1 MNRLLLPLL
10 CLVSTAVAAQQP
22 VSTSAVPTFERIDPP
37 SQPAG
42 AIPLYTG
49 VAPGSENRNIAEVW
63 DRMPDG
69 QPILRNVTRPTLT
82 PVLPD
87 LGKATGAAM
96 IVVPGGGFQMLA
108 MQNEGWAIA
117 QWLADH
123 GIAAFVL
130 KYRILETPADEKALL
145 AFFARS
151 MGAMMQ
157 GPEQDRV
164 VKAPQATD
172 DALQAVKIVRA
183 GAAKWSIDPAR
194 IGMIGFSAGAIAT
207 RQAAL
212 AADPKSRP
220 NYIGYIYGPMSAVD
234 VPADAPPMFAALALD
249 DPLFGRE
256 GFGIVENWRKARSP
270 VEFHAYEKGS
280 HGFGAGKPGT
290 TTTMMLPELL
300 TWMQSRGL
308 LDNAK

>member
-1 MNRLLLPLL
+1 
-10 CLVSTAVAAQQP
+10 
-22 VSTSAVPTFERIDPP
+22 
-37 SQPAG
+37 
-42 AIPLYTG
+42 
-49 VAPGSENRNIAEVW
+49 
-63 DRMPDG
+63 MPDG

-87 LGKATGAAM
+87 RGKATGAAM
-96 IVVPGGGFQMLA
+96 IVLPGGGFQLLA
-108 MQNEGWAIA
+108 MRNEGWAIA
-117 QWLADH
+117 RWLADH

-145 AFFARS
+145 DSLARS

-164 VKAPQATD
+164 PKAPQATD
-172 DALQAVKIVRA
+172 DALQAVRIIRA
-183 GAAKWSIDPAR
+183 SAAKWGIDPKR
-194 IGMIGFSAGAIAT
+194 VGMIGFSAGAIAT

-212 AADPKSRP
+212 APDPKARP
-220 NYIGYIYGPMSAVD
+220 NYIGYIYGPMSAID

-249 DPLFGRE
+249 DPLFGHE

-280 HGFGAGKPGT
+280 HGFGVGKPGT

-300 TWMQSRGL
+300 AWMQSRGL
-308 LDNAK
+308 LDNAP